1 MVDKFWPLRANLP
14 RKILEEMKYYLT
26 IVLKFMTEKKIQ
38 WYVQRHFSKDA
49 KVVKGKLTNFL
60 GTKFTQ

>member
-38 WYVQRHFSKDA
+38 
-49 KVVKGKLTNFL
+49 
-60 GTKFTQ
+60 